1 MKTILS
7 LTAIVGSFLT
17 IFAQNQVFFEDFNT
31 RSAPGWVFK
40 DLDGDG
46 RKFGDIWQ
54 INNQQGVPVTPISLI
69 SRSWQN
75 TPLRPDNTATTPLI
89 DLTNAS
95 GEITLSWKVQAAAAA
110 WHREHYA
117 VYVHTTEN
125 IEEAILETPIFEET
139 YSDPTNQGTQFTKT
153 VDIANFAGQKIYI
166 TIRHYETFDMDYL
179 SIDDV
184 SIVVESVLTTS
195 NVNETKPVQIY
206 PNPIEES
213 FKIHLPA
220 TLSSD
225 VKITVSDL
233 TGRVVAK
240 FEKAD
245 SYNISSLAKGVY
257 IVRISDG
264 KYVTTQKIIKK

>member
-1 MKTILS
+1 MKTFLS
-7 LTAIVGSFLT
+7 LVATIGCFLT
-17 IFAQNQVFFEDFNT
+17 TFAQTQVFFEDFNT
-31 RSAPGWVFK
+31 KSAPGWVFK
-40 DLDGDG
+40 DLDGDD
-46 RKFGDIWQ
+46 KNWGDIWQ
-54 INNQQGVPVTPISLI
+54 ITNQQGVPVTPISLI
-69 SRSWQN
+69 SRSWQIVAL
-75 TPLRPDNTATTPLI
+75 TPDNTATTPLI

-110 WHREHYA
+110 WHEEHYA
-117 VYVHTTEN
+117 IYVHTTED
-125 IEEAILETPIFEET
+125 IEAAILETPIFEET
-139 YSDPTNQGTQFTKT
+139 YKDPTNEGTQFTKT
-153 VDIANFAGQKIYI
+153 VDLASFAGQKIYI
-166 TIRHYETFDMDYL
+166 TIRHFETRDMDYI

-184 SIVVESVLTTS
+184 SVVAESVLNTIDLGQT
-195 NVNETKPVQIY
+195 NNLQIY
-206 PNPIEES
+206 PNPVSES
-213 FKIHLPA
+213 FKIHLPT

-264 KYVTTQKIIKK
+264 KYVTIQKIIKK